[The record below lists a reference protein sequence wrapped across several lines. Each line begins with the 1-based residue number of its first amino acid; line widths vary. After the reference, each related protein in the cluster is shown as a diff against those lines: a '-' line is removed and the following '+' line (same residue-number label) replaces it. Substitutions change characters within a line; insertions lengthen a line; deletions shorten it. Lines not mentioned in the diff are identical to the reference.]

1 MNLIY
6 THIITILQ
14 ETKTMTGIKALGNLV
29 QILLKES
36 QLSISEY
43 QNLQFKLNKK
53 LVELFKEETEK
64 DKTNN

>member
-6 THIITILQ
+6 HHIITILQ
-14 ETKTMTGIKALGNLV
+14 ETKTMTGIKALGNLI
-29 QILLKES
+29 QILLQES

>member
-6 THIITILQ
+6 HHIITILQ